1 MGVGTN
7 AAADAMLAAGSSAA
21 GGVDGTDS
29 AVRPAIAF
37 EGVSKRFGNRTVVD
51 SVSFSVPHGST
62 SVIIGPSGSGKS
74 TVLRMINKL
83 EGPSSGTVRVLGK
96 DLGDPATD
104 IRALRSS
111 IGMVFQHYS
120 LFPQLN
126 VIDNV
131 AFPLRHAQGL
141 DKDAA
146 RRAALETLEQ
156 VGISRLANNYPDQ
169 ISGGERQ
176 RAAIARALTTHPK
189 IMLFDEVTSA
199 LDPEH
204 VKSVLEL
211 IAGLKDQGITLVVV
225 THEMRFARRAA
236 DMVLYMD
243 NGHLIES
250 GSPDDIFERPRS
262 QRLRA
267 FLSAVE

>member
-1 MGVGTN
+1 MTQSQTDTT
-7 AAADAMLAAGSSAA
+7 AASQAGN
-21 GGVDGTDS
+21 DGRSDRT
-29 AVRPAIAF
+29 AVSF
-37 EGVSKRFGNRTVVD
+37 DHVSKRFGGRTVVD
-51 SVSFSVPHGST
+51 SVSFTVEQGST
-62 SVIIGPSGSGKS
+62 AVIIGPSGSGKS
-74 TVLRMINKL
+74 TVLRMINQL
-83 EGPSSGTVRVLGK
+83 ETPTSGTVRVLGQ

-104 IRALRSS
+104 IRELRSS

-126 VIDNV
+126 VVDNV

-141 DKDAA
+141 DKAAA
-146 RRAALETLEQ
+146 RKAALEALEQ
-156 VGISRLANNYPDQ
+156 VGIAKLANHYPDQ

-176 RAAIARALTTHPK
+176 RAAIARALTTKPK

-225 THEMRFARRAA
+225 THEMRFARQAA
-236 DMVLYMD
+236 DTVLYMD
-243 NGHLIES
+243 GGHLLET
-250 GSPDDIFERPRS
+250 GSSDEIFNHPRS
-262 QRLRA
+262 ERLQA